1 MNAIQLFIVG
11 LLLSMSPASAARST
25 SALARTTL
33 PAPTAPAAA
42 LDPITR
48 LQLQLDSGRVTLAHD
63 SAHGYLASLLKAL
76 QIPVSSQG
84 LVFSRTSLRTD
95 LIAPWSPRAL
105 YFNDDVYVGWVPES
119 EFLEIASVNPT
130 DGVAFYSLSQ
140 EQRGKPTFTRETNR
154 CLMCH
159 QSAVTGRVPGLLM
172 NSMVADR
179 SGYPIATVR
188 YGTMTDEVPVKHRFG
203 GWYVTGS
210 IANGVHSGN
219 VFSQKDFNQIDR
231 AQNKVDLDL
240 TTQSALT
247 NLQAKFDTARYL
259 SGQSDIVGLMV
270 QVHQTVVHTLISAT
284 HDAANHALSEQKGV
298 DQYNRDS
305 VRSVPLAVSNPRL
318 RGAVERLVH
327 TMLFIDEA
335 PWEGAMRGST
345 GFAKEFAAL
354 GPRDNE
360 GRSLR
365 DFNLKDRLFKY
376 PLSFLIYSEGFNALP
391 DVAKNGVYLRLRS
404 ILNGEERGPEY
415 LRLSEADRKAILEIL
430 NDTKPDFVKAA
441 WR

>member
-1 MNAIQLFIVG
+1 MNTFSWYMIG
-11 LLLSMSPASAARST
+11 LLVSASMAFAGGSARLSRQPPAEQVK
-25 SALARTTL
+25 
-33 PAPTAPAAA
+33 PPVA
-42 LDPITR
+42 LDPIAR
-48 LQLQLDSGRVTLAHD
+48 LQLQLDSGNVQLAHD
-63 SAHGYLASLLKAL
+63 SALGYLPSLLKAL
-76 QIPVSSQG
+76 SIPVSSQG

-130 DGVAFYSLSQ
+130 DGVAFYTLTQ
-140 EQRGKPTFTRETNR
+140 EKGARLVFTRETNR

-159 QSAVTGRVPGLLM
+159 QSAVTGRVPGLIM
-172 NSMVADR
+172 NSTVADR

-188 YGTMTDEVPVKHRFG
+188 YGTMTDEVPVRHRFG

-210 IANGVHSGN
+210 IAHSVHSGN
-219 VFSQKDFNQIDR
+219 VFSDKDFNQIDR
-231 AQNKVDLDL
+231 TQNKVDLDL

-270 QVHQTVVHTLISAT
+270 QVHQTAVHTLISAT
-284 HDAANHALSEQKGV
+284 HDAAKRALNEQRGV
-298 DQYNRDS
+298 NQYNRDS
-305 VRSVPLAVSNPRL
+305 AQAVPLAVSNPRL
-318 RGAVERLVH
+318 RGAVERLVQS
-327 TMLFIDEA
+327 MLFINEA
-335 PWEGAMRGST
+335 PWEGTMRGRS
-345 GFAKEFAAL
+345 GFAKEFSAL

-391 DVAKNGVYLRLRS
+391 DVARQGVYLRLRS
-404 ILNGEERGPEY
+404 ILAGEERGPEY
-415 LRLSEADRKAILEIL
+415 LRVSDADRKAILEIL
-430 NDTKPDFVKAA
+430 NDTKPDFVKMA